1 MAWHVD
7 TYSNAIALVLCH
19 HAIIFALAT
28 KFQHLQQPTPM
39 SSSLRGHLIC
49 GLINPWYYNDHQ
61 SSMTRGIIGPCQC
74 QWSTWTK
81 IIPMKVVIK
90 FVYCA

>member
-1 MAWHVD
+1 MSPLNHFCTSDEVPTPTTTTD
-7 TYSNAIALVLCH
+7 N
-19 HAIIFALAT
+19 
-28 KFQHLQQPTPM
+28 PTPM
-39 SSSLRGHLIC
+39 SSSLHGDLIC

-61 SSMTRGIIGPCQC
+61 SSMTRGITGPCQC

-90 FVYCA
+90 FVHRAEDKVLIVTK